1 MKKRIVTA
9 ALIIVFAGLLIT
21 VSAFEL
27 PVDTAERTADK
38 PTIHLGR

>member
-9 ALIIVFAGLLIT
+9 ALIIVLAGFLVTI
-21 VSAFEL
+21 SALEL
-27 PVDTAERTADK
+27 PVDTAEKAADK